1 MVKGKDNQTSI
12 LLSPEAFVAMLLHA
26 AQNGTTVVHGILIGR
41 FLGDEVTITKAVP
54 VCHETPTK
62 PLVETALALAA
73 ASTDDDIVGW
83 YTAPEKL
90 EDHTPGP
97 TALRIAANLAT
108 DKKDSVLLLLSNEGI
123 GQCIRGD
130 KITISEIKALG
141 RDFSD
146 EWLQPLELTLT
157 QETQAREA
165 ANEAFALKLEI
176 PDLVDHWNNS
186 TPNWFT
192 NNALTTLMAKLS

>member
-1 MVKGKDNQTSI
+1 MVKSKDTPTNT

-41 FLGDEVTITKAVP
+41 FSSDNVTITKAIP

-90 EDHTPGP
+90 TDYTPGP

-108 DKKDSVLLLLSNEGI
+108 DKNDSVLLIISNEGI
-123 GQCIRGD
+123 GQCLRGD
-130 KITISEIKALG
+130 KATVPVFKALG
-141 RDFSD
+141 RNYSD
-146 EWLQPLELTLT
+146 EWLQPIDLLVT
-157 QETQAREA
+157 QETKAREA
-165 ANEAFALKLEI
+165 AKEAFASKLDI

-192 NNALTTLMAKLS
+192 NDALAKLVAKHS